1 MHRGHDRRARAPRQA
16 FAIPLLALC
25 VACGGGGGGGD
36 GFEPPQDLDSVTPD
50 AVTAARTSYP
60 GQFAA
65 DLLRGTHFTSIRI
78 EVDHPVS
85 RPPDPGALALL
96 EQRFAQRCDKPGGVV
111 AVVDDAIP
119 DDDFPD
125 VSTVDDLD
133 DLVATWRDE
142 WPDVGTGVQ
151 AIYVL
156 YVKGLSDLGGGAE
169 EVVGL
174 SWHGGT
180 MAVFTDVVDDDTSA
194 FVTAA
199 EVEGSVLVH
208 EGGHLLGLVNAGV
221 PMVVGHEDPDHEAHD
236 ADEDCVMYW
245 LLQVPVVAPNL
256 GDPDFAV
263 FDARCAE
270 DVEAFG
276 GLPAPLPLRVARG
289 TPPGGYVTVGACP
302 TCRR

>member
-1 MHRGHDRRARAPRQA
+1 LAV
-16 FAIPLLALC
+16 PLLALC
-25 VACGGGGGGGD
+25 VACGGGGGGGG
-36 GFEPPQDLDSVTPD
+36 GFEPPRDLDSVTPD
-50 AVTAARTSYP
+50 ALTAARTSYP
-60 GQFAA
+60 GKFAA
-65 DLLRGTHFTSIRI
+65 DLLRSTYFTSIRI
-78 EVDHPVS
+78 EIDHPVS
-85 RPPDPGALALL
+85 RPPHPGALALL

-142 WPDVGTGVQ
+142 WPDESTGVQ
-151 AIYVL
+151 AVYVL
-156 YVKGLSDLGGGAE
+156 YAKGKSDLGSGAE

-199 EVEGSVLVH
+199 EVEGTVLVH
-208 EGGHLLGLVNAGV
+208 EGGHLLGLVNSGV
-221 PMVVGHEDPDHEAHD
+221 PMVEDHEDPDHAAHD
-236 ADEDCVMYW
+236 VASTCVMYW

-263 FDARCAE
+263 YDLPCAT
-270 DVEAFG
+270 DIAAFG
-276 GLPAPLPLRVARG
+276 GLPVPLPLRVRS
-289 TPPGGYVTVGACP
+289 TSPGGHLTVGACP